1 MSDGSSN
8 PHLGLIDFATPRQ
21 REYVEAVEK
30 HGSVKAA
37 AEALGL
43 GTRAIYHGLKSLE
56 VSAARSGRAPG
67 HFENGVAP
75 GYAMGKV
82 TVQRNAD
89 GAVERTWERQSPD
102 AEARAEALRE
112 AIQGLTEDLPR
123 ERRIKVPKNTDARLL
138 NLFTLTDCHVG
149 MMAWHR
155 EGGDN
160 WDLEI
165 AEHVLGE
172 AFRHMIA
179 RSPSAKVAIVNQ
191 LGDFLHFDGLE
202 AVTPTNRHV
211 LDADGRF
218 RKVSKVAVRVL
229 RRVINMALATH
240 EQVHVICA
248 EGNHDIAS
256 SGWLSIALDG
266 IYENNPRVAIED
278 SPLPFYRYRHGKTL
292 LGFHHGHTKDRS
304 ALPLL
309 FAQQFRTDWG
319 VTEHTYIHTGHRH
332 HMDEKDTMG
341 VRLVQHATLAA
352 RDAYAARHGY
362 HAARQALAIT
372 YHEDFGEWG
381 RATVTPEMLAAAAE
395 LRPQFH

>member
-1 MSDGSSN
+1 MSDSSIN
-8 PHLGLIDFATPRQ
+8 PHIELLEFATPRQ

-30 HGSVKAA
+30 HGSVLAA
-37 AEALGL
+37 ATALGI
-43 GTRAIYHGLKSLE
+43 GDRAIYHGLRALE
-56 VSAARSGRAPG
+56 VSAARVGRAPG
-67 HFENGVAP
+67 HFEHGVAP
-75 GYAMGKV
+75 GYAMRKV
-82 TVQRNAD
+82 TVQRNAE
-89 GAVERTWERQSPD
+89 GTVERTWERQSPD
-102 AEARAEALRE
+102 DEARAEALRE
-112 AIQGLTEDLPR
+112 AIEALAEDLPR
-123 ERRIKVPKNTDARLL
+123 QRRIKTPKPGDAHLL
-138 NLFTLTDCHVG
+138 NLFTLTDCHIG

-165 AEHVLGE
+165 AEQVLSA
-172 AFRHMIA
+172 AFHHMVTRAPRA
-179 RSPSAKVAIVNQ
+179 RTAIVNQ

-218 RKVSKVAVRVL
+218 RKVSRVAVRVL
-229 RRVINMALATH
+229 RRVINMALETH

-248 EGNHDIAS
+248 EGNHDLAS

-266 IYENNPRVAIED
+266 IYENNPRVVIED

-292 LGFHHGHTKDRS
+292 LGFHHGHTKDRA

-319 VTEHTYIHTGHRH
+319 LTEHTYLHTGHRH

-372 YHEDFGEWG
+372 YHDQFGEWG
-381 RATVTPEMLAAAAE
+381 RATVTPEMVALNNDRSEAA
-395 LRPQFH
+395 